1 VEAGATDA
9 RHRERVDG
17 HEGATERWVLFDLD
31 GTLFDY
37 DASANDAVA
46 ATLADVG
53 VQPSDALLASY
64 ARINDRHWQA
74 LERGETT
81 AARLRLE
88 RWQDLFEEFGIEGI
102 DVAPLSERYLGNLAA
117 SSHLIDGAV
126 EVVATIAARHP
137 VGYITNGLADVQ
149 RPRLEASPLAGYASA
164 TVISDEIGVAKPHP
178 AIFEAALEQLGD
190 PPRDRVTM
198 VGDNLAADIGGAA
211 QLGLETVWYTPTDPA
226 SPPPGGPV
234 PTHRISDLRALPP
247 ILGISSAG

>member
-1 VEAGATDA
+1 VEGGVSVDIGGAQVAD
-9 RHRERVDG
+9 
-17 HEGATERWVLFDLD
+17 RWVLFDLD

-37 DASANDAVA
+37 AESANGAVA

-53 VQPSDALLASY
+53 VEPSDALIASY

-88 RWQDLFEEFGIEGI
+88 RWQELFAEHGIDGI
-102 DVAPLSERYLGNLAA
+102 DVAPLSERYLGHLAA

-126 EVVATIAARHP
+126 EVVATIAAQHP

-149 RPRLEASPLAGYASA
+149 RPRLEASPLAVYASA

-178 AIFEAALEQLGD
+178 AIFQAALEQLGD
-190 PPRDRVTM
+190 PPPDRVTM

-211 QLGLETVWYTPTDPA
+211 QLGMETVWYTPNDPA
-226 SPPPGGPV
+226 TPPPGGPV
-234 PTHRISDLRALPP
+234 PTHRISDLRELPP
-247 ILGISSAG
+247 LLGLPDAG